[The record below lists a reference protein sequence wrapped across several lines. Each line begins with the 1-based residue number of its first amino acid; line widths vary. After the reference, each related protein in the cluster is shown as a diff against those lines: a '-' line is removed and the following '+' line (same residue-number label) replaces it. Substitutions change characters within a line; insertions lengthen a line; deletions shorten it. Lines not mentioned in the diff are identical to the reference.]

1 MNTRTIV
8 SVFASAILTCAGIV
22 AFAGAGPLHASKTYA
37 CLAVGQGVCL
47 SGTTE
52 WVAEKAAAAPRPY
65 QIALAMDA
73 DAN

>member
-1 MNTRTIV
+1 MTKSIV
-8 SVFASAILTCAGIV
+8 FSVLASAVLTSAGFIAFAS
-22 AFAGAGPLHASKTYA
+22 AGPLHAPKTYA
-37 CLAVGQGVCL
+37 CLAVGQGVCM

-65 QIALAMDA
+65 QIAMAVNA